1 MNHFDDEALTWD
13 DNHERLKMTRVISE
27 EIIKNINLSK
37 QWSALDYGCGTGSLS
52 FFLHHFLDQI
62 TLADEST
69 GMLNVLQTKI
79 IDSGIKNMH
88 PLKLNLMED
97 DYKQHHNIIYT
108 SMALHHIIDTDK
120 IINKFY
126 SLINLDG
133 YLCIADLVKED
144 GSFHSHIKN
153 YDGHSGFDEDK
164 LMNIL
169 KEKGFTDVKT
179 KICYVMEKE
188 IQEGF
193 VKKYP
198 IFLMTG
204 KK

>member
-1 MNHFDDEALTWD
+1 MNRFDDKALTWD
-13 DNHERLKMTRVISE
+13 DNHERLKMTKVISE

-69 GMLNVLQTKI
+69 GMMNVLQTKI
-79 IDSGIKNMH
+79 ADSGIKNMH

-126 SLINLDG
+126 SLINQDG

-144 GSFHSHIKN
+144 GSFHSHITN
-153 YDGHSGFDEDK
+153 YDGHNGFDVDK

-169 KEKGFTDVKT
+169 KEKGFTNVNT

-188 IQEGF
+188 IQDGS

-204 KK
+204 RK

>member
-1 MNHFDDEALTWD
+1 MNRFDDEALTWD
-13 DNHERLKMTRVISE
+13 NNHERLKMTKVISE

-79 IDSGIKNMH
+79 TDSGIKNMH

-97 DYKQHHNIIYT
+97 DYKHHHDIIYT
-108 SMALHHIIDTDK
+108 SMALHHIFDTDK
-120 IINKFY
+120 IISVFY
-126 SLINLDG
+126 SLINQDG
-133 YLCIADLVKED
+133 YLCIADLMSED

-153 YDGHSGFDEDK
+153 YDGHNGFDVDK

-169 KEKGFTDVKT
+169 KKKGFINVKA
-179 KICYVMEKE
+179 KICHVMEKE
-188 IQEGF
+188 FQDGSTN
-193 VKKYP
+193 KYP
-198 IFLMTG
+198 IFIMTG
-204 KK
+204 RK